1 MMNIDRSIFIEMLER
16 NSGVNEDLIDKFL
29 NMNTDLHERA
39 YALIFHRED
48 STREIWKMIETINDE
63 DIDEENDQQIILT
76 VNEPIDPE
84 TEYPSKCF
92 NLRL

>member
-1 MMNIDRSIFIEMLER
+1 MLER
-16 NSGVNEDLIDKFL
+16 NSGANEDLIDKFL

-48 STREIWKMIETINDE
+48 STREIWRMIETINEE
-63 DIDEENDQQIILT
+63 DIDEVFDEENDQQIILT
-76 VNEPIDPE
+76 VNEPIDLE